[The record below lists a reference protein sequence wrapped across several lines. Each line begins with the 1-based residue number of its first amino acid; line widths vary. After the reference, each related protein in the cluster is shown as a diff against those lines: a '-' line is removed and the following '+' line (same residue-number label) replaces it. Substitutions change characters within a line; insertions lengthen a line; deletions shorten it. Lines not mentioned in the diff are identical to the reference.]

1 MAQLVPADLAGTALV
16 VIDFQR
22 GVLEGCHDA
31 HGVVHRT
38 AQLVEHARSSGL
50 PVVWVQDHGDFPIG
64 TSGWQLADGLAV
76 GHGEHLIRKTYRDSF
91 AETDLHQILQGLGV
105 RRLLVAGAQSDY
117 CIRTTTQAAAV
128 HGYDVTLVSDCHTT
142 VDAEFDGTLITA
154 KQIIAHTN
162 MYFSG
167 LRYPGSQFGI
177 LTAAQAIAKPARV
190 PAEATEQR

>member
-1 MAQLVPADLAGTALV
+1 MAQLVPADPTSTALV
-16 VIDFQR
+16 VIDLQR

-64 TSGWQLADGLAV
+64 TSGWQLADGLAA
-76 GHGEHLIRKTYRDSF
+76 GTDEHLVHKNYRDSF
-91 AETDLHQILQGLGV
+91 AGTGLQEILQDLNVGC
-105 RRLLVAGAQSDY
+105 LLVAGAQSDY
-117 CIRTTTQAAAV
+117 CIRTTTQSAAV
-128 HGYDVTLVSDCHTT
+128 RGYDVALVSDCHTT

-177 LTAAQAIAKPARV
+177 LTAAQAIANLESGDRA
-190 PAEATEQR
+190 